1 MTTPIDTAPMKAFLA
16 ALPFNQ
22 HLGLEV
28 VEVGLGRGHVRLP
41 DADPLKN
48 HVGTQHAG
56 ALFTAGEA
64 ASGAAIAGFVAESG
78 GAFVPLAKSARIDY
92 LKAAAG
98 PIDARATL
106 RGDVEA
112 VREQARSADRL
123 EVDVEVDLHDRNGV
137 RVAQLVV
144 QWVLR
149 KPRP

>member
-1 MTTPIDTAPMKAFLA
+1 MDSSPMKAFLA
-16 ALPFNQ
+16 SLPFNQ

-28 VEVGLGRGHVRLP
+28 VEIGLGSGHMRLP
-41 DADPLKN
+41 DADALKN

-64 ASGAAIAGFVAESG
+64 ASGAAIASFVAESG
-78 GAFVPLAKSARIDY
+78 GAFIPLAKSARIDY

-106 RGDVEA
+106 RGDLEA
-112 VREQARSADRL
+112 TREQARTADRL
-123 EVDVEVDLHDRNGV
+123 EVEVEVALHDQNGV

-144 QWVLR
+144 AWVLR
-149 KPRP
+149 KPRA